1 MFVLGVFTNKTKKSE
16 IKQSDFTPNKTKKIR
31 NEAKRQKK
39 SEMKRSNFT
48 PFSQLCVKDIIKRHN

>member
-31 NEAKRQKK
+31 NEAKQFYALQPIMCKGYY
-39 SEMKRSNFT
+39 
-48 PFSQLCVKDIIKRHN
+48 